1 MVVPNNESERIEALH
16 RCNIL
21 DSAPEDAFDEL
32 ALLAAQICG
41 SPIALI
47 TLVDAN
53 RQWFKSKLG
62 LTVDQIPRESS
73 FCEYTIQRPGL
84 FAIRDALEDGRFS
97 NNPLVSA
104 EPKIRSYAGV
114 PLITSEGFAVGTLC
128 VMSPV
133 PKLLSKDQIKALEIL
148 GRQVSRWI
156 ALRHPSSRM
165 GAAAGVHASAMIG
178 RSERAGQASHTN
190 RLMRTLTTPPLENP
204 AAGSSRAFLL
214 KRLALA
220 LRHDEFTVH
229 FQPKIELASRQVTG
243 FEALVR
249 WIHPELGL
257 ILPQEFI
264 PIAEEEASQIES
276 LTLCVLK
283 QTVQQA
289 CARGWVERGL
299 QVAVNL
305 SAASL
310 QDGRLPGQIMGILES
325 WKFPAR
331 LLILEITESAFMY
344 DFSRARATLNRL
356 REIGVSLSV
365 DDYGTGYSSLA
376 YLKELPLQELKI
388 DRVFVTNIQ
397 RRERDFA
404 IVRATVELA
413 HKLGMTVVAEGVE
426 DMATLE
432 TLDGI
437 GCDAA
442 QGYAIARP
450 MRAEELSEWLGTHCR
465 V

>member
-1 MVVPNNESERIEALH
+1 
-16 RCNIL
+16 
-21 DSAPEDAFDEL
+21 
-32 ALLAAQICG
+32 
-41 SPIALI
+41 
-47 TLVDAN
+47 
-53 RQWFKSKLG
+53 
-62 LTVDQIPRESS
+62 
-73 FCEYTIQRPGL
+73 
-84 FAIRDALEDGRFS
+84 
-97 NNPLVSA
+97 
-104 EPKIRSYAGV
+104 
-114 PLITSEGFAVGTLC
+114 
-128 VMSPV
+128 
-133 PKLLSKDQIKALEIL
+133 
-148 GRQVSRWI
+148 
-156 ALRHPSSRM
+156 M

-178 RSERAGQASHTN
+178 KSERAGQASHTN
-190 RLMRTLTTPPLENP
+190 RLMQTLTTPPLENP